1 MPRFVSYYVA
11 RMRHR
16 PISFFSNYLSEFSFT
31 PIAVVGLLH
40 YVWYSSVA
48 PHFESVT
55 FIYGILLLNTFKFHI
70 HVITRRTDT
79 TLGSH
84 VTQLDI

>member
-16 PISFFSNYLSEFSFT
+16 PISFFKLFIRVISFT
-31 PIAVVGLLH
+31 PIAVVVLIH

-70 HVITRRTDT
+70 HVITRRTDA